1 MKGQIIRIHRA
12 PVIGAPAKPSIAD
25 RARIQIVIM
34 GAGWVAHP
42 EYQKPNPSFMA
53 FIARQT
59 ARMGGA
65 L

>member
-12 PVIGAPAKPSIAD
+12 PVVGASVKPSARMQIAL
-25 RARIQIVIM
+25 M

-42 EYQKPNPSFMA
+42 QYQKPDPSYLGFLG
-53 FIARQT
+53 RQT
-59 ARMGGA
+59 ARKGGA